1 VLVSIAIDD
10 ECVELRQ
17 LIYFDAVVRHG
28 GFTRAA
34 ESLHIAQPA
43 ISAQIRRLETELGT
57 VLLQRSTRRV
67 SLTHAGELFW
77 ARTRRA
83 LDELDAAR
91 ADLDQLASVLRGRV
105 RIGATQVLGTLHLPM
120 QLADFSRRYPGLGLT
135 LRSGLMEVLLE
146 ALDGGEL
153 DVVLGPIHAD
163 LSPRYVARPLVDE
176 SLVLI
181 SPPGHRFS
189 DPSGSLAAARDE
201 SFVCLPAGSGLHE
214 ILSQA
219 AAAAGFVPRIEFETY
234 SPASIRELVAAGLG
248 VALVAGSAARA
259 PGPPVETYP
268 LPHLSHPAIG
278 LILLAERPLTPAA
291 DAFRDF
297 LGRSVSGATDPIE

>member
-214 ILSQA
+214 ILTQA
-219 AAAAGFVPRIEFETY
+219 AAAVGFVPRIEFETY

-297 LGRSVSGATDPIE
+297 LGRSPSGATDPIE

>member
-1 VLVSIAIDD
+1 
-10 ECVELRQ
+10 VELRQ
-17 LIYFDAVVRHG
+17 LVYFDAVVRHG

-77 ARTRRA
+77 ARTRRT

-105 RIGATQVLGTLHLPM
+105 RIGATQVQGTLELSVR
-120 QLADFSRRYPGLGLT
+120 LADFRRRYPGLGLT

-146 ALDGGEL
+146 ALDSAEL
-153 DVVLGPIHAD
+153 DVVIGPIHAD
-163 LSPRYVARPLVDE
+163 LSPRYVARRLVE
-176 SLVLI
+176 ENLVLI
-181 SPPGHRFS
+181 SPPGHGLG
-189 DPSGSLAAARDE
+189 DPPGSLAAARDE
-201 SFVCLPAGSGLHE
+201 SFVCLPAGSGLHD
-214 ILSQA
+214 ILVEA

-248 VALVAGSAARA
+248 VALVAGSAVRA
-259 PGPPVETYP
+259 PGPPVEICP
-268 LPHLSHPAIG
+268 LPQVSHPAIG
-278 LILLAERPLTPAA
+278 LIVLGERPLTPAA

-297 LGRSVSGATDPIE
+297 LGRSVSGAADPIE

>member
-1 VLVSIAIDD
+1 M
-10 ECVELRQ
+10 ELRQ

-91 ADLDQLASVLRGRV
+91 ADLDQLSSVLRGRV
-105 RIGATQVLGTLHLPM
+105 RIGATQVMGTLHLSV
-120 QLADFSRRYPGLGLT
+120 QLADFRRRYPGLGLT

-146 ALDGGEL
+146 ALDDGEL

-176 SLVLI
+176 TLALV
-181 SPPGHRFS
+181 SPPGHRLS

-201 SFVCLPAGSGLHE
+201 SFVCLPAGSGLRD
-214 ILSQA
+214 ILTKA

-248 VALVAGSAARA
+248 VALVAGSAAHA
-259 PGPPVETYP
+259 PGPPVEIYP
-268 LPHLSHPAIG
+268 LAHLSHPAIG
-278 LILLAERPLTPAA
+278 LIVLAERPLTPAA
-291 DAFRDF
+291 AAFRDF
-297 LGRSVSGATDPIE
+297 LARSASGATDPID

>member
-1 VLVSIAIDD
+1 M
-10 ECVELRQ
+10 ELRQ

-57 VLLQRSTRRV
+57 VLLQRNTRRV

-105 RIGATQVLGTLHLPM
+105 RIGATQVLGTLHLSV
-120 QLADFSRRYPGLGLT
+120 QLADFRRRYPGLGLT

-163 LSPRYVARPLVDE
+163 LSARYVARPLVE
-176 SLVLI
+176 EGLVLV
-181 SPPGHRFS
+181 SPPGHRLS
-189 DPSGSLAAARDE
+189 DHSGSL
-201 SFVCLPAGSGLHE
+201 G
-214 ILSQA
+214 
-219 AAAAGFVPRIEFETY
+219 
-234 SPASIRELVAAGLG
+234 
-248 VALVAGSAARA
+248 AARA
-259 PGPPVETYP
+259 PGPPVEIYP

-278 LILLAERPLTPAA
+278 LIVLDERPLTPAA
-291 DAFRDF
+291 GAFRDF
-297 LGRSVSGATDPIE
+297 LGRSVSGTADPIE

>member
-1 VLVSIAIDD
+1 
-10 ECVELRQ
+10 VELRQ

-34 ESLHIAQPA
+34 ENLHIAQPA

-91 ADLDQLASVLRGRV
+91 AELDQLSSVLRGRV
-105 RIGATQVLGTLHLPM
+105 RIGATQVMGTLHLAV
-120 QLADFSRRYPGLGLT
+120 QLADFRRRYPGLGLT

-146 ALDGGEL
+146 GLDNGEL

-163 LSPRYVARPLVDE
+163 LPPRYVARPLVEE
-176 SLVLI
+176 SLVLV
-181 SPPGHRFS
+181 SPPGHRLS

-214 ILSQA
+214 ILTKA
-219 AAAAGFVPRIEFETY
+219 AAVAGFVPRIEFETY

-248 VALVAGSAARA
+248 VALVAASAAHA
-259 PGPPVETYP
+259 PGPPVEIYP
-268 LPHLSHPAIG
+268 LSHLSHPAIG
-278 LILLAERPLTPAA
+278 LVVLDERPLTPAA
-291 DAFRDF
+291 GAFRDF
-297 LGRSVSGATDPIE
+297 LGRSLSSATDPIE